1 MADEGGLKSAGVA
14 GGRAAMLLG
23 TAVLVGLLLLNSTDA
38 EQVSVSPTT
47 LVDGSGGED
56 LPGADEVPDDP
67 TPEARPPGEVKVL
80 VANATRSEG
89 AASRVTEKLRLAGY
103 NVVPPTDAAKED
115 ATIVYFTTGYEAE
128 AKIVAQALELA
139 PTAVQ
144 PLPAPPPISDLRD
157 ATVLVLVGPELA
169 ASTASTT
176 TAPGA
181 KTTTAPGGAKPTT
194 APGAATT
201 TTAA

>member
-1 MADEGGLKSAGVA
+1 MADEGGLKAAGVA

-23 TAVLVGLLLLNSTDA
+23 IAVLVGLLLLNSTDA
-38 EQVSVSPTT
+38 ERTSVTPTT
-47 LVDGSGGED
+47 TVNGSGDEV
-56 LPGADEVPDDP
+56 LPGADEVPDEA

-89 AASRVTEKLRLAGY
+89 AAGRVTEKLRLAGY
-103 NVVPPTDAAKED
+103 NVVPPTDAPKED
-115 ATIVYFTTGYEAE
+115 ATIVYFATGYEAE
-128 AKIVAQALELA
+128 AQIVAQALELA

-169 ASTASTT
+169 ASTATT
-176 TAPGA
+176 
-181 KTTTAPGGAKPTT
+181 TT